1 MYTYIQAMS
10 QALTYFTELL
20 ICLPSSILT
29 ISNFLTELLPANI
42 HPMGQSIFL
51 QLLLSALYT
60 ELINSSEKQLMIPGQ
75 VPIDGKILLNIR
87 DQLAEAL
94 CYIDEDDK
102 HAQQMAEFVSRVQD
116 AGVEDMVGNLDGD
129 IAQMDNFMLS
139 FGTTLNV
146 SA

>member
-1 MYTYIQAMS
+1 MS

-20 ICLPSSILT
+20 ICLPSSVLT
-29 ISNFLTELLPANI
+29 LSNFLTELLPANI

-75 VPIDGKILLNIR
+75 VPIDSKILLNIR

>member
-1 MYTYIQAMS
+1 MS

-20 ICLPSSILT
+20 ICLPSSVLT
-29 ISNFLTELLPANI
+29 LSNFLTELLPANI

>member
-1 MYTYIQAMS
+1 
-10 QALTYFTELL
+10 
-20 ICLPSSILT
+20 
-29 ISNFLTELLPANI
+29 
-42 HPMGQSIFL
+42 
-51 QLLLSALYT
+51 
-60 ELINSSEKQLMIPGQ
+60 MIPGQ